1 MPRTARQRA
10 FLYAATAFATL
21 SLLYGN
27 SEHHVPVVQRA
38 IRRYRRRY
46 ELEVMRGYSD
56 SMINNMQLGDGVRFY
71 GFLRMSSMEF
81 EYLLRLVAPSIKRQ
95 DTNYQPATTPTVML
109 AVTIRFLASG
119 DSYTSLG
126 YTFNIS
132 KQLISTFVIPV
143 CEALIAALKEL
154 GYVKVSIL

>member
-56 SMINNMQLGDGVRFY
+56 TMINNLFQISAVI
-71 GFLRMSSMEF
+71 
-81 EYLLRLVAPSIKRQ
+81 V
-95 DTNYQPATTPTVML
+95 VML
-109 AVTIRFLASG
+109 FFPH
-119 DSYTSLG
+119 D
-126 YTFNIS
+126 
-132 KQLISTFVIPV
+132 LIFFP
-143 CEALIAALKEL
+143 
-154 GYVKVSIL
+154 

>member
-10 FLYAATAFATL
+10 FLYAATAFATI
-21 SLLYGN
+21 SLLYEN

-81 EYLLRLVAPSIKRQ
+81 EYLLRLMPLFTR
-95 DTNYQPATTPTVML
+95 
-109 AVTIRFLASG
+109 RFLRSH
-119 DSYTSLG
+119 
-126 YTFNIS
+126 
-132 KQLISTFVIPV
+132 
-143 CEALIAALKEL
+143 
-154 GYVKVSIL
+154 